1 MSTDG
6 CAQVFLAEAIK
17 KAGITHL
24 FGVPAAFTKALNLA
38 DDSGV
43 CVISAHS
50 EAAAACMADGY
61 ARAARAI
68 GLCYAQNVGGAGLAS
83 GLRDAF
89 LVGSPVI
96 ALTGGGDGATAYK
109 FAYQDSD
116 DMRMFDAVT
125 KLNISVRR
133 VERFPD
139 LLRLAARTATSG
151 APGPVHVEVE
161 GAAGQLLD
169 QHLPAE
175 FWDLSAIADHSAPR
189 HRTPGE
195 ADAVSRAVDLVAGAQ
210 RPILIAGGG
219 ARVSDAGPALLEFA
233 RAFGAPIVT
242 SMNAKG
248 IIDERDPLAC
258 GVVGSYSRDSA
269 NRAVLDADVV
279 IFAGSRAGGHVT
291 NRWNLPAPSA
301 KIIQIDIDAQV
312 MGRNFPTA
320 VSIVGDVKTVL
331 HQMLCAY
338 KESGRPPRP
347 AHADWLRVAAAYA
360 EASRRKIETSGR
372 THRTP
377 IRPEQLCT
385 ELNASLSDDCLLV
398 ADTGHA
404 GWWTASLMDLKPSQS
419 YLRAAGTLGWSL
431 PAAIGAQC
439 AFPAR
444 KVVCF
449 IGDGGFFYYLSELET
464 AVRYE
469 LPVVFVVNNNSGFAQ
484 EDALFHSGSGRPQE
498 DPGRR
503 FLEFAATDISGLARS
518 FGCAGYCVERPQ
530 DLREILQEAL
540 HCGRPAVVEVLT
552 DRSAVPAAAVGWP
565 APNGRQRPS

>member
-1 MSTDG
+1 MSKNG
-6 CAQVFLAEAIK
+6 CAQEFLAEAIK

-24 FGVPAAFTKALNLA
+24 FGVPAAFIRALNLL

-50 EAAAACMADGY
+50 EPAAACMADGY
-61 ARAARAI
+61 ARAARSI
-68 GLCYAQNVGGAGLAS
+68 GLCYAQNVGGAGLS
-83 GLRDAF
+83 GGLRDAF

-139 LLRLAARTATSG
+139 LLRLAAQAATSG
-151 APGPVHVEVE
+151 APGPVHMEVE

-169 QHLPAE
+169 QHLPEAA
-175 FWDLSAIADHSAPR
+175 WDLSAIADYRIPANR
-189 HRTPGE
+189 IPGE
-195 ADAVSRAVDLVAGAQ
+195 ADAVKRAVDLIASAQ

-219 ARVSDAGPALLEFA
+219 ARFSNAGSVLLEFA
-233 RAFGAPIVT
+233 RALGVPIVT
-242 SMNAKG
+242 SMNGKG
-248 IIDERDPLAC
+248 IIDECDPLAC
-258 GVVGSYSRDSA
+258 GVVGSYSRACA
-269 NRAVLDADVV
+269 NRVVIDADVV

-291 NRWNLPAPSA
+291 HRWSLPDPSA

-312 MGRNFPTA
+312 IGRNFPTA
-320 VSIVGDVKTVL
+320 VSIVGDVSTVL
-331 HQMLCAY
+331 HQMLSSY
-338 KESGRPPRP
+338 KESGRPTPS
-347 AHADWLRVAAAYA
+347 AHADWLRVARGYA
-360 EASRRKIETSGR
+360 EDSRRKIETSGR
-372 THRTP
+372 AHSMP
-377 IRPEQLCT
+377 IRPEQLCV
-385 ELNASLSDDCLLV
+385 ELNALISDDCILV

-404 GWWTASLMDLKPSQS
+404 GWWTASLMDLKPGQS

-444 KVVCF
+444 EVVCF

-464 AVRYE
+464 AVRYR

-484 EDALFHSGSGRPQE
+484 EDRLFHDGSGRQQGR
-498 DPGRR
+498 PGRR
-503 FLEFAATDISGLARS
+503 FLEFAATSISGLAKS
-518 FGCAGYCVERPQ
+518 FGCAAYTVERPR
-530 DLREILQEAL
+530 DLKGILREAL

-552 DRSAVPAAAVGWP
+552 DRSAVPAAAVG
-565 APNGRQRPS
+565 RPVLHSR